1 MKKSILEKYKDR
13 TVNPKYYAT
22 IKISGDTNTVTHTL
36 TKKEF
41 QEGKQGLVYVDTITG
56 RLMFHD
62 DEQPLSILE
71 QIELEQR
78 NKPPVRI
85 EEELEKMNR
94 ASRKPKNIVLY
105 GRIEFIEKL
114 RKILPK
120 KYFK

>member
-1 MKKSILEKYKDR
+1 MKKSILEKYENR

-36 TKKEF
+36 TRKEF
-41 QEGKQGLVYVDTITG
+41 QEGKQGLVYSDAITG
-56 RLMFHD
+56 RLLFHD
-62 DEQPLSILE
+62 DEQPLSIME

-78 NKPPVRI
+78 NKPPVKI
-85 EEELEKMNR
+85 EEELQKMNR
-94 ASRKPKNIVLY
+94 ANRKPKVMRIY
-105 GRIEFIEKL
+105 GGVEFIEKL